1 MVDRENTM
9 ILKHKNT
16 YRAKDEIK
24 NLGGVWKSEEKG
36 WLMPNQSAYDEA
48 LKFCEALDKDDVY
61 DDVDG
66 FEQNVK
72 IGLAEDQQTS
82 VDWMFPRLG
91 QKALD
96 DQPIPLKENTN
107 KKVISGLKFKG
118 RLPNVRDTWIVTAYK
133 EDWTI
138 TNEHNS
144 FCCINLTT
152 GIANFLTEEQIKQ
165 HVWLDASDI
174 EQAKIAF
181 KGFVN
186 A

>member
-1 MVDRENTM
+1 M

-24 NLGGVWKSEEKG
+24 SLGGVWKPDEKG

-48 LKFCEALDKDDVY
+48 LKFCEALNKDDVY

-72 IGLAEDQQTS
+72 IGLTEDQQTS
-82 VDWMFPRLG
+82 VDWMFPRLD

-96 DQPIPLKENTN
+96 NQPISLKENIG
-107 KKVISGLKFKG
+107 KKVVSGLKFKG
-118 RLPNVRDTWIVTAYK
+118 RLPNVRNTWIVACYK
-133 EDWTI
+133 EDWMI
-138 TNEHNS
+138 ANERNS
-144 FCCINLTT
+144 FCCINLFT
-152 GIANFLTEEQIKQ
+152 GIVNFLTEEQIRQ
-165 HVWLDASDI
+165 HVWLDAPDI
-174 EQAKIAF
+174 EQAKVAY
-181 KGFVN
+181 KEFVN